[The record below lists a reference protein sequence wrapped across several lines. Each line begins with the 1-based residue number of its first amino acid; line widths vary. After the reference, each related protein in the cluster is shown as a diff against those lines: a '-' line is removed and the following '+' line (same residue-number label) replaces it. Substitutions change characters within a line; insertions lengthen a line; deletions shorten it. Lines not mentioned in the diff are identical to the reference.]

1 MVSPGWAWT
10 LPIAGAMLLVT
21 LWRGWQGRRAAGLLC
36 VALLSLWLPTP
47 LAAAAAVA
55 ALLLA
60 PGAQRWDAPLMA
72 SMAALLRLRLQWLPQ
87 FPGSMGTWVGIAA
100 LVLVIAAS
108 QQLLAAE
115 SGEEASAALAR
126 GQAAWLL
133 FGFLSPAPLGWSG
146 ALLILWQQG
155 LVRQPLAVALEES
168 PGRIVLVGLLFLAL
182 AGGPPFGVFNAYFQV
197 LAPLMTVGAAV
208 TSMQAKLFSGT
219 GLLAVLAILALLY
232 QTGSFGY
239 FYWSRV
245 LPAAPA
251 PGAPSEGWR
260 PVPQPWAWTC
270 VFLGIAWGVAEHFG
284 GPGRL
289 AAHALQ
295 ALGAIPNS

>member
-1 MVSPGWAWT
+1 MIGVS
-10 LPIAGAMLLVT
+10 
-21 LWRGWQGRRAAGLLC
+21 LWRGWQSRQGAVSLLLAAG
-36 VALLSLWLPTP
+36 SLWLPVP
-47 LAAAAAVA
+47 LAVVA
-55 ALLLA
+55 ALAALALA
-60 PGAQRWDAPLMA
+60 PRQQRWDAPLMA
-72 SMAALLRLRLQWLPQ
+72 ALIALFRLRLQWLPQ
-87 FPGSMGTWVGIAA
+87 FPGSMGTWAGMIA

-115 SGEEASAALAR
+115 SGEEAATALAR

-133 FGFLSPAPLGWSG
+133 FGFLSPEPLGWSG

-155 LVRQPLAVALEES
+155 LVRLPLALVLEES
-168 PGRIVLVGLLFLAL
+168 PGRIVLAGLLFLAM
-182 AGGPPFGVFNAYFQV
+182 AGGPPFGTFNAYFQV

-219 GLLAVLAILALLY
+219 SLLAVLAILALLY

-245 LPAAPA
+245 LPADPA

-260 PVPQPWAWTC
+260 PVPQRWAWVC
-270 VFLGIAWGVAEHFG
+270 VFFGIAWGVAEHFG

-289 AAHALQ
+289 AAYALQ